1 MKEQWRKLAERFG
14 ALKPREKAL
23 VLLGVIVGAV
33 LAFDSVA
40 FQPAQARKKTLEQ
53 RISEARQKL
62 KIAEALMQT
71 KEPVGDSHAVKR
83 SYRDALR
90 VRLAEINKNMV
101 NLQQGMVPPERMARL
116 LEDMLGRT
124 RGLQLVS
131 LRALPPK
138 PFEPR
143 GAAPAS
149 QAGAKPVKPAPK
161 DPERVIFQHGFELTL
176 QGSYRELHDYLARL
190 EELPWQMYWKRISVQ
205 TEEYP
210 RLRVTITVQTLS
222 LTKAWLIV

>member
-1 MKEQWRKLAERFG
+1 VKEQWRKLAERFG
-14 ALKPREKAL
+14 ALKPREKGL
-23 VLLGVIVGAV
+23 VLLGVVVGTA
-33 LAFDSVA
+33 LLFDAVA
-40 FQPAQARKKTLEQ
+40 FQPAQARKKALEQ

-62 KIAEALMQT
+62 KIAEAVMQT

-90 VRLAEINKNMV
+90 GRLAEINKNMV

-131 LRALPPK
+131 LRALPPR
-138 PFEPR
+138 PFEAR
-143 GAAPAS
+143 GAAPSS
-149 QAGAKPVKPAPK
+149 QAAAKPVKPAPK
-161 DPERVIFQHGFELTL
+161 ESERVIFQHGFELTL

-210 RLRVTITVQTLS
+210 QLRVTITVQTLS
-222 LTKAWLIV
+222 LNKAWLVV

>member
-1 MKEQWRKLAERFG
+1 MREQWRKLVERYA
-14 ALKPREKAL
+14 ALQPRERVL
-23 VLLGVIVGAV
+23 VLLAV
-33 LAFDSVA
+33 LVGTALIYDAVA
-40 FQPAQARKKTLEQ
+40 FQPLEARKKNLTRQ
-53 RISEARQKL
+53 IAEARQKL
-62 KIAEALMQT
+62 KVAEALMQT

-90 VRLAEINKNMV
+90 VRLAEIKQSMS
-101 NLQQGMVPPERMARL
+101 NLQEGMVPPERMARL
-116 LEDMLGRT
+116 LEDMLSRT

-149 QAGAKPVKPAPK
+149 PGGAKAAKPAPK
-161 DPERVIFQHGFELTL
+161 DPGRVIFQHGFELTL
-176 QGSYRELHDYLARL
+176 QCTYRDLHDYLAQL
-190 EELPWQMYWKRISVQ
+190 ERLPWQMFWNRISVQ
-205 TEEYP
+205 TEQYP

>member
-1 MKEQWRKLAERFG
+1 MKEQWRKLSERFS

-23 VLLGVIVGAV
+23 VVLGVVVGTGLV
-33 LAFDSVA
+33 FDAVA
-40 FQPAQARKKTLEQ
+40 FQPAQTRKKALEGQ
-53 RISEARQKL
+53 IAEARQKL

-71 KEPVGDSHAVKR
+71 KEPVGDSHAVKS

-90 VRLAEINKNMV
+90 VRLAEINKSMV

-131 LRALPPK
+131 LRALPPR
-138 PFEPR
+138 PFERR
-143 GAAPAS
+143 GAAPAP
-149 QAGAKPVKPAPK
+149 QAEAKSVKPAPK

-176 QGSYRELHDYLARL
+176 QGSYRELHDYLTRL
-190 EELPWQMYWKRISVQ
+190 EELPWQMYWKRMSVQ

-210 RLRVTITVQTLS
+210 QLRVTITVQTLS

>member
-1 MKEQWRKLAERFG
+1 MRERWRKLAERF
-14 ALKPREKAL
+14 AAFQPRERAL
-23 VLLGVIVGAV
+23 VLLAAVVGTALVYDAIV
-33 LAFDSVA
+33 
-40 FQPAQARKKTLEQ
+40 FQPAEARKKTLERQ
-53 RISEARQKL
+53 IVEARQKL

-90 VRLAEINKNMV
+90 VRLAEIKQTMT

-116 LEDMLGRT
+116 LEDMLGGT
-124 RGLQLVS
+124 RGLQLIS

-138 PFEPR
+138 AFEPR

-149 QAGAKPVKPAPK
+149 QAASKTVKPAPK
-161 DPERVIFQHGFELTL
+161 EPERVIFQHGFELTM

-190 EELPWQMYWKRISVQ
+190 EKLPWQMYWNRISVQ
-205 TEEYP
+205 TEQYP

-222 LTKAWLIV
+222 LTKAWLVV

>member
-1 MKEQWRKLAERFG
+1 MRERWRKLAARFG
-14 ALKPREKAL
+14 ALQPRERAL
-23 VLLGVIVGAV
+23 VLLGVVVGTALV
-33 LAFDSVA
+33 VDSVL
-40 FQPAQARKKTLEQ
+40 FQPAEARKKTLER
-53 RISEARQKL
+53 RIAEARQNL
-62 KIAEALMQT
+62 KVAETVMQT

-90 VRLAEINKNMV
+90 VRLAETNQSMV

-124 RGLQLVS
+124 SGLQLVS

-149 QAGAKPVKPAPK
+149 PAGAQTVKPAPK
-161 DPERVIFQHGFELTL
+161 DPGRAIFQHGFELTL

-190 EELPWQMYWKRISVQ
+190 EQLPWQMFWKRISVQ
-205 TEEYP
+205 TEDYP
-210 RLRVTITVQTLS
+210 QLRVTITVQTLS

>member
-23 VLLGVIVGAV
+23 VVLGVIVGTS
-33 LAFDSVA
+33 LLFDAVA
-40 FQPAQARKKTLEQ
+40 FQPAQARKKTLEG
-53 RISEARQKL
+53 RIAEARQKL

-71 KEPVGDSHAVKR
+71 KEPVGDSHAVKS

-101 NLQQGMVPPERMARL
+101 NLHQGMVPPERMARL

-131 LRALPPK
+131 LRALPPR
-138 PFEPR
+138 PFESR
-143 GAAPAS
+143 SAAPAS
-149 QAGAKPVKPAPK
+149 QAGAKPVKPASK
-161 DPERVIFQHGFELTL
+161 DPERVIFQHGFDLTL

-210 RLRVTITVQTLS
+210 ELRVTITVQTLS
-222 LTKAWLIV
+222 LNKAWLIV